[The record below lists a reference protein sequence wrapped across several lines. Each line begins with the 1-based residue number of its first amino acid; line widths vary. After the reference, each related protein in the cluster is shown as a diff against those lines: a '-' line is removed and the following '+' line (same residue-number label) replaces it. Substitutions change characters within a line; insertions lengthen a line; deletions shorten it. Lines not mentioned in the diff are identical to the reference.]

1 MSESPA
7 PGAAVSRPEQSDPVS
22 VVFRLV
28 WGYTTSAITHTAF
41 ELGLPDLLESGPR
54 SADDLAEETGAH
66 RPSLH
71 RLLRT
76 MAALGIT
83 QETENGDFVLT
94 EAGALLQSKGPGS
107 MDAMAR
113 LFVHESMWRPWQGLT
128 QSVRTGEPV
137 FESQFGMDYWA
148 YMKQHPEVSRLFN
161 AAMGDASQAV
171 GTAVAAAY
179 DLTRF
184 QTVVDVGGGNGTLL
198 SAMLQ
203 ATPGL
208 RGIVFDSA
216 SGVAQTKDHLAAAGV
231 SDRCEARAGNFLEA
245 LPEGG
250 DLYVFKSVIHDWDD
264 ERATAIL
271 RNCRQVL
278 PDEGRLLIV
287 EPVIPEA
294 VTVSPADPFPY
305 LNDLNMMV
313 SLRGK
318 ERTQSEYEALLDAAH
333 LRLSSV
339 QQVPGPERVFL
350 IEAVPV
356 PQS

>member
-1 MSESPA
+1 MSELPA
-7 PGAAVSRPEQSDPVS
+7 TSRPEQSDPVS
-22 VVFRLV
+22 VIFRLV

-41 ELGLPDLLESGPR
+41 ELGLPDLLETGPR
-54 SADDLAEETGAH
+54 SADDLAEEAGAH
-66 RPSLH
+66 GPSLH
-71 RLLRT
+71 RLLRA

-83 QETENGDFVLT
+83 RETGNADFALT
-94 EAGALLQSKGPGS
+94 EAGALLGSKGAGS
-107 MDAMAR
+107 MDALAR
-113 LFVHESMWRPWQGLT
+113 LLVHESMWRPWQGLT
-128 QSVRTGEPV
+128 ESVRTGEPV

-148 YMKQHPEVSRLFN
+148 YMKQHPDVSDLFN

-184 QTVVDVGGGNGTLL
+184 RTVVDVGGGNGTLL
-198 SAMLQ
+198 AALLQ

-208 RGIVFDSA
+208 RGIVFDSPP
-216 SGVAQTKDHLAAAGV
+216 GVAQAEDHLVAAGV
-231 SDRCEARAGNFLEA
+231 GDRCEAKAGDFLEA

-264 ERATAIL
+264 ERATTIL
-271 RNCRQVL
+271 RNCRRVL
-278 PDEGRLLIV
+278 PADGRLLIV
-287 EPVIPEA
+287 EPVVPEA

-318 ERTQSEYEALLDAAH
+318 ERTRSEYEALLTAAGF
-333 LRLSSV
+333 RLCDI
-339 QQVPGPERVFL
+339 QPVPGPERVFL
-350 IEAVPV
+350 IEATPN
-356 PQS
+356 P